1 MRHSPL
7 IAPFLLFLSGVV
19 GGQDV
24 SRAKSD
30 CEALMSAVLPFAEQ
44 LLKEHGEFFPYGGAL
59 KADGQLASVAGY
71 DGRER
76 PPSNEVIRLIKQGF
90 VEGAKSG
97 DYVATALVYDARITL
112 PSTGQ
117 KSDAIAVSLNHRDN
131 YSVVVFFPYQLVNGT
146 LQYGQAMAQ
155 EGERD
160 VFGLP

>member
-1 MRHSPL
+1 MRFSRL
-7 IAPFLLFLSGVV
+7 IALSLLVTSVA

-30 CEALMSAVLPFAEQ
+30 CEALMSAVLPFAEK
-44 LLKEHGEFFPYGGAL
+44 LLQEQGEFFPYGGAL

-71 DGRER
+71 DGREQ
-76 PPSNEVIRLIKQGF
+76 PPSSEIIRLIKQGF

-97 DYVATALVYDARITL
+97 EYVATALIYDVRVTL

-131 YSVVVFFPYQLVNGT
+131 YSVVVLFPYQLVDGK
-146 LQYGQAMAQ
+146 LQYGDAIAQA
-155 EGERD
+155 GERD
-160 VFGLP
+160 VFDVP